1 MNSAFQPFI
10 NNDSSS
16 EEDDIGGERDDIVE
30 AISAAGGVLAGEP
43 EDKGSDSNQGDGEGD
58 GVGEGDGGGVPDFE
72 EVEPVREVSP
82 IASNLA
88 WLGYTG
94 LLKMVEVSQ
103 LDGDY
108 PAPGFAESVKNC
120 NQTRLY
126 FDECCAKY
134 MPSVMAK
141 AGPIEGLV
149 VMTGIHYANA
159 AAGEKEK
166 QIKGESV
173 LGKRPRSEIATS
185 EEVKEIKDPVASLYK
200 SGIKS
205 KSVNIVPST
214 EKDPVVY

>member
-1 MNSAFQPFI
+1 MSSQFQPFI
-10 NNDSSS
+10 NESPS

-43 EDKGSDSNQGDGEGD
+43 EAKGSDSNEGDGEGD
-58 GVGEGDGGGVPDFE
+58 GDSERDGGGVSEVE

-82 IASNLA
+82 IAANLA

-94 LLKMVEVSQ
+94 MLKMVEVSQ
-103 LDGDY
+103 LEGDY

-134 MPSVMAK
+134 MPTVMAK

-159 AAGEKEK
+159 AADEK
-166 QIKGESV
+166 QKKITGESV
-173 LGKRPRSEIATS
+173 LGKRPRSEISTV

-200 SGIKS
+200 PGNKPRSG
-205 KSVNIVPST
+205 VNIVPST